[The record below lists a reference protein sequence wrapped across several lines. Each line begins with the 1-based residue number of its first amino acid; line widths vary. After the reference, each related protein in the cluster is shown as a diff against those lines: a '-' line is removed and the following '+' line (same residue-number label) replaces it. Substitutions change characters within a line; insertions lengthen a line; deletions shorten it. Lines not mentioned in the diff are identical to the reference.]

1 MFVPSDVAVIG
12 QTVLEKIDLVL
23 DRTDQRLVPNF
34 AHPDQRV
41 SQVK

>member
-1 MFVPSDVAVIG
+1 MFVPSDAAVIG

-23 DRTDQRLVPNF
+23 DRADQRLVPNSV
-34 AHPDQRV
+34 HPDRRV

>member
-1 MFVPSDVAVIG
+1 MDVAVIS

-23 DRTDQRLVPNF
+23 DRTDQGLVTNSVG
-34 AHPDQRV
+34 PDQRV

>member
-12 QTVLEKIDLVL
+12 QTVLEKIDLVF
-23 DRTDQRLVPNF
+23 DRTDQRLVPNS

>member
-1 MFVPSDVAVIG
+1 MFVPSDAAVIG

-23 DRTDQRLVPNF
+23 DHTDQRLMPNST
-34 AHPDQRV
+34 HPDQRV